1 MNAPSKCIC
10 DIRRYWSGIYD
21 IITQGSIRST
31 AVLLLLLPLTATITS
46 CHTNWLPLLYA
57 YCYCNYWY
65 YYLIITCVSFTT
77 TATIAMYYYAYYWWL
92 ALLYYCTALL
102 WHLPCTLMLV
112 SGVSTVHKVP
122 QEQLGVQL
130 AVCFAVVV
138 GFASRLRPGC
148 VRWITVL
155 LGTTSPRGFF
165 GVLCTSVVVTV
176 CSCVHISFAVLY
188 ASCLSTCI

>member
-77 TATIAMYYYAYYWWL
+77 TATIAMYYYYTHYWWL
-92 ALLYYCTALL
+92 VLLYYCAALL

-112 SGVSTVHKVP
+112 SGVGTVHKVP
-122 QEQLGVQL
+122 QEQLGVQR
-130 AVCFAVVV
+130 AVCSAVVMGLRFAISALVVSV
-138 GFASRLRPGC
+138 GSRCFLAPPRSEGHSVHCALP
-148 VRWITVL
+148 L
-155 LGTTSPRGFF
+155 L
-165 GVLCTSVVVTV
+165 
-176 CSCVHISFAVLY
+176 
-188 ASCLSTCI
+188 